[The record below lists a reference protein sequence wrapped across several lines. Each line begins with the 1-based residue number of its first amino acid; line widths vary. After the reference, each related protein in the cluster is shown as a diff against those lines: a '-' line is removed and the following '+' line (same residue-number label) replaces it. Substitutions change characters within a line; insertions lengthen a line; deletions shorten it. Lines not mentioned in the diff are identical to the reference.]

1 MPIYADPSGKQLIES
16 LRREGLRVLP
26 ASNEVVPG
34 ISLVHEYLKS
44 GRLRI
49 FRNLKHTIDELNTYS
64 WETDRNDN
72 LLDRPRKENDHL
84 MDALRYALFSVEG
97 TKKSIGP
104 VGKGARILRS
114 R

>member
-1 MPIYADPSGKQLIES
+1 MVG
-16 LRREGLRVLP
+16 
-26 ASNEVVPG
+26 
-34 ISLVHEYLKS
+34 LKS
-44 GRLRI
+44 SGCKGKTPSWPSVTAWSCSRRVG
-49 FRNLKHTIDELNTYS
+49 KTID
-64 WETDRNDN
+64 RGAN
-72 LLDRPRKENDHL
+72 LLNRPHKENDHL